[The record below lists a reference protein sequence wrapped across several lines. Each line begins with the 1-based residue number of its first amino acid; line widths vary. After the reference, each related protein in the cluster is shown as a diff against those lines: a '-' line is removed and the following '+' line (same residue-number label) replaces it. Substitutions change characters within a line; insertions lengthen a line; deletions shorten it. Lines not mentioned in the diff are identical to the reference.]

1 MKKITATN
9 NIDKLTQG
17 FDIQLMEI
25 LKADL
30 KNYKN
35 KINKQTHTI
44 KQAA

>member
-1 MKKITATN
+1 MKKITATT
-9 NIDKLTQG
+9 NIDKLTQN

-35 KINKQTHTI
+35 KANQQTHTI

>member
-9 NIDKLTQG
+9 TIDKLTKD

-35 KINKQTHTI
+35 KANKQTHSI

>member
-17 FDIQLMEI
+17 FDIQLMEL

-30 KNYKN
+30 NNYKN
-35 KINKQTHTI
+35 KATKQTHNI

>member
-9 NIDKLTQG
+9 TIDKLTQD
-17 FDIQLMEI
+17 FDMQLMAI

-35 KINKQTHTI
+35 KANKQTHNI